1 MPKIANIANSSIGNI
16 MRTLTSVEAQ
26 NRFGELID
34 SAQREP
40 VTITRRGRPVAFV
53 LSPEDLKDLIA
64 SRGRRDRALAEF
76 EAFFSAADPKLLPAA
91 TGLTDQDVENLVNA
105 VR

>member
-1 MPKIANIANSSIGNI
+1 
-16 MRTLTSVEAQ
+16 MRTVTSVEAQ

-53 LSPEDLKDLIA
+53 LSPEDMKEL
-64 SRGRRDRALAEF
+64 LAVRQQRERVVSDF
-76 EAFFSAADPKLLPAA
+76 ETFFSAADAHLKPEAA
-91 TGLTDQDVENLVNA
+91 ELSDSEVQRMVNEL
-105 VR
+105 R

>member
-1 MPKIANIANSSIGNI
+1 
-16 MRTLTSVEAQ
+16 MRTVTSVEAQ

-53 LSPEDLKDLIA
+53 LSAEDLKDLIA
-64 SRGRRDRALAEF
+64 SRRLRDRAHADF
-76 EAFFSAADPKLLPAA
+76 EAFFAAVDARLLPAA
-91 TGLTDQDVENLVNA
+91 SELTDQDVEQLVDS